1 MDALLAEIDLA
12 RGGDARLDDAVDR
25 LREELA
31 DPDELEHRARSV
43 VELAALC
50 LQGSLLVRHAPAKVA
65 DAFCGTRLGDDGGRA
80 YGTLPRGT
88 DLATGEK
95 LLDAGTGRAT
105 FDVSVPIGRVLP
117 HGRFAARLRM
127 SDALTGVDS
136 SFARP
141 SFATVA
147 LEASTIFYSTR
158 AVFAVRNLFDASYR
172 EPLSFIPEPGRTFAV
187 SLRRDFD
194 FALGH

>member
-1 MDALLAEIDLA
+1 LRFSAYRSNVDDMITLQYLGQLYLVPRFQYANVEH
-12 RGGDARLDDAVDR
+12 ARL
-25 LREELA
+25 EGWE
-31 DPDELEHRARSV
+31 
-43 VELAALC
+43 
-50 LQGSLLVRHAPAKVA
+50 VA
-65 DAFCGTRLGDDGGRA
+65 GQFQFGGTQVGVAIG
-80 YGTLPRGT
+80 LPRGT

-105 FDVSVPIGRVLP
+105 FDLSVPIGRVLP
-117 HGRFAARLRM
+117 HGRFAARLQM